1 MKNGTHDFKR
11 VLVTGGAGFIGVEMV
26 RQLHARGLSVVVFDL
41 WPQVERARKFIPAG
55 VETVHGSVLDRTALR
70 DAIQGCDAVIHLA
83 AVLGVAKTE
92 RNKLHTI
99 EVNVNGTQNVVEIA
113 ATHGVKKLT
122 FASSSEVYGEPI
134 ESPVKESTPTQGK
147 TVYAVTKMMGEELC
161 KAFNQRYPEFRYTIV
176 RYFNTYGPLQVAEFV
191 LTRFIRAAMVG
202 EAPFINGDGTQLRSY
217 CYCEDSCRGTID
229 ATFSKAADGEVL
241 NLGNSNQRFTLEEA
255 ARLVLRVTGREG
267 QIEPVY
273 DRKFERGD
281 RLVSREIFHRICDTT
296 KAQSLIGYEARIPLE
311 EGVRRI
317 VARGEPPETWTPER
331 SVVEHSDSD

>member
-1 MKNGTHDFKR
+1 MSNATHDFKR

-26 RQLHARGLSVVVFDL
+26 RQLHARGVNVVVFDL
-41 WPQVERARKFIPAG
+41 YPQVERARRMFPAG
-55 VETVHGSVLDRTALR
+55 VETFYGSVLDRTALR
-70 DAIQGCDAVIHLA
+70 DAIAGCDAVIHLA
-83 AVLGVAKTE
+83 AVLGVANTE

-99 EVNVNGTQNVVEIA
+99 EVNVNGTQNVIETA

-134 ESPVKESTPTQGK
+134 ESPVKETTPTQGK

-191 LTRFIRAAMVG
+191 LTRFIRAAMLG
-202 EAPFINGDGTQLRSY
+202 EPPFINGDGTQLRSY

-229 ATFSKAADGEVL
+229 ATFAKVTDGEVL
-241 NLGNSNQRFTLEEA
+241 NLGNSGQKFTLEEV

-267 QIEPVY
+267 QLEPTF
-273 DRKFERGD
+273 DRTFSRGD
-281 RLVSREIFHRICDTT
+281 RKESREIFLRICDTS
-296 KAQSLIGYEARIPLE
+296 KARDMIGYEARISLE
-311 EGVRRI
+311 EGIRRI
-317 VARGEPPETWTPER
+317 IALGEPPATWTASR
-331 SVVEHSDSD
+331 SVVQHNK